1 MQRVQMPMELLEPME
16 HPQVSR
22 TSSLAA
28 RWSLGCLHIG
38 VGGKLEELSFCGL
51 SERPRNARIQ
61 KPNHG
66 LQHAIRRERV
76 TPVDAE
82 GPPTK
87 TEHHRLVRVGEDSLD
102 ITETARLQ
110 PIWKTIL

>member
-1 MQRVQMPMELLEPME
+1 
-16 HPQVSR
+16 
-22 TSSLAA
+22 
-28 RWSLGCLHIG
+28 

-82 GPPTK
+82 GPPAQTQ
-87 TEHHRLVRVGEDSLD
+87 HHRLVRVGQDSFD
-102 ITETARLQ
+102 ITETERLQ
-110 PIWKTIL
+110 PIRKTILEEETLPRSPAVRPHGRAGPRLSHFPADPLTRFQSP